1 MEDDDTENEEDVGND
16 IVRQIM
22 ILQLK
27 DCAIKKLK
35 TEIENG

>member
-27 DCAIKKLK
+27 DSAIKKLK